1 MGETLILIQQG
12 DPVVVEESVTF
23 IGIGSAGD
31 RDACRRLVF
40 PAVTTPELPPLV
52 YSMFGLCGNPTR
64 TLNLD
69 NDVLRHPYVSRTLT
83 LGGTRVTRFEQGEGD
98 VIVTEI
104 WEGGQA
110 RASLTTALFRQF
122 YDYLANSS
130 LLGPTDFITWEPR
143 DRNANVYQ
151 VELLSL
157 TVGSG
162 DADSHFD
169 VQDFRDPGGLDDGGS
184 IANALD
190 DANVLPT
197 GYVDREM
204 ELRMRI
210 VGKVE

>member
-1 MGETLILIQQG
+1 MGEVLVLIQQG
-12 DPVVVEESVTF
+12 DPIVVEEQVEF

-31 RDACRRLVF
+31 PAACRRLVF
-40 PAVTTPELPPLV
+40 PAVTTPQIAPIV
-52 YSMFGLCGNPTR
+52 YSMFGICGNPTR

-69 NDVLRHPYVSRTLT
+69 NDVLRHPYAAATLT
-83 LGGTRVTRFEQGEGD
+83 LGSTRVTRFEQNEGD

-104 WEGGQA
+104 WEGGQS
-110 RASLTTALFRQF
+110 RASVTTALFRQF
-122 YDYLANSS
+122 YDYLTNSA

-143 DRNANVYQ
+143 DRNDFVYQ

-157 TVGSG
+157 SVGAG
-162 DADSHFD
+162 DGESRFD

-184 IANALD
+184 IANGLD
-190 DANVLPT
+190 GANVLPT

-210 VGKVE
+210 VGKVA